1 MAQTV
6 GVDRTELRQWVEDAL
21 TRHDRDVRERDEAVG
36 TVTVAE
42 IVDAVWGRLPLEVRR
57 RTTRGQVQASLTM
70 ITLRRGIAA
79 QRDGAAHSADPPA
92 VSGGTTRS

>member
-1 MAQTV
+1 MGGCRAGLPARQPLFVAQTV
-6 GVDRTELRQWVEDAL
+6 GVDRSELRQWVEDAL

-36 TVTVAE
+36 NVTVAE

-57 RTTRGQVQASLTM
+57 RTTPAQVQASLTM

-79 QRDGAAHSADPPA
+79 QRSGPA
-92 VSGGTTRS
+92 